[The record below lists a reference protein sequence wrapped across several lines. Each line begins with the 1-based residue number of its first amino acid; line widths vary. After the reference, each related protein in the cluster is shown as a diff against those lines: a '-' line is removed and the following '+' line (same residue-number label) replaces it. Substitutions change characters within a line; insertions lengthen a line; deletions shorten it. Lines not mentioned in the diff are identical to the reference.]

1 MRSKKFLRALNEAD
15 DCFTEEAR
23 PRPQPSRRLIY
34 RIGLIAA
41 CLCLVVTGLNL
52 WLFLPY
58 DTSPP
63 DISRYEASPY
73 YSIIDGL
80 NTFNHK
86 PPRYENNYD
95 AITDKIA
102 GAFLAGGAVHAPTDD
117 LPNGGEASSG
127 TGNSYIETTDNQVAG
142 VIEADAI
149 KRSDTHIFYL
159 HREDLYV
166 YEIKGEDTVKVGQ
179 YALHM
184 GEYASINSTEI
195 YLSDDCRAVTVVVD
209 YSDKQGRKTALLSL
223 DVSVPANIREINRVA
238 VQGQHLSS
246 RKADGSILLM
256 SEFYAQ
262 SIDFDDE
269 STFLPQI
276 DTGKGMYSIPADAII
291 TPKRIS
297 SNQYTVFTKYDENN
311 LSLQGTAAFLSYS
324 SEVYVSETRIYATHE
339 YTQRNEQYHDSATV
353 TDISAVSYTGEKM
366 TLDGTVTVAGRVK
379 NQYSMDEYDGKLR
392 VVTSTNSSVN
402 GRNANLYC
410 ISLSDFTVL
419 GEVIGF
425 APRETVESVRF
436 DGNYAYVCTAVV
448 VEMTDPV
455 FFFDLADPQNITYKD
470 TGVIDGYSSS
480 LVNFG
485 DGRLLGIGYG
495 DRRDTLKIEIY
506 EENDTGVISVDAF
519 ELEAF
524 FAEEYKAYFIDRENQ
539 LIGLAIV
546 NYETE
551 YLHYKTEYLYQ
562 YILLHFDGYRLT
574 CLHTTFLMDAFA
586 PKDVRGLVIDDY
598 LYVFAADRYF
608 VSRVEIPGK

>member
-1 MRSKKFLRALNEAD
+1 MKSKKFLRALNEAD
-15 DCFTEEAR
+15 DRFIEEAR

-52 WLFLPY
+52 FLFLPY

-63 DISRYEASPY
+63 DVSRYKGSPY
-73 YSIIDGL
+73 YAVINGL
-80 NTFNHK
+80 NTLNYT

-102 GAFLAGGAVHAPTDD
+102 GAFLAGGAAYAPTDS
-117 LPNGGEASSG
+117 LPNYNGENSSTGG
-127 TGNSYIETTDNQVAG
+127 SYVETTDNQVAG
-142 VIEADAI
+142 VIEADLI

-159 HREDLYV
+159 YRGDLYV
-166 YEIKGEDTVKVGQ
+166 YEIKEEDTAKVGQ
-179 YALHM
+179 YTPDM
-184 GEYASINSTEI
+184 GEYASLTDAEI
-195 YLSDDCRAVTVVVD
+195 YLSNDCQTVTVVID

-223 DVSVPANIREINRVA
+223 DVSDPANICETNRVA
-238 VQGQHLSS
+238 VQGQYLSS
-246 RKADGSILLM
+246 RKADGGILLM

-269 STFLPQI
+269 STFLPQFDI
-276 DTGKGMYSIPADAII
+276 GNGMQSVPADAILM
-291 TPKRIS
+291 PQALS
-297 SNQYTVFTKYDENN
+297 SGRYTVFTKFNEGD
-311 LSLQGTAAFLSYS
+311 LSLCGVTAFLSYS
-324 SEVYVSETRIYATHE
+324 REMYVSETHIYATHE
-339 YTQRNEQYHDSATV
+339 YTKKNELHSDSSTV
-353 TDISAVSYTGEKM
+353 TDISAVSYTGKKM

-379 NQYSMDEYDGKLR
+379 NQYSMDEYEGMLR
-392 VVTSTNSSVN
+392 VVTSTNSSAN
-402 GRNANLYC
+402 GRNASLYC
-410 ISLSDFTVL
+410 ISLSDFTVV

-455 FFFDLADPQNITYKD
+455 FFFDLTDPQNITYKD
-470 TGVIDGYSSS
+470 TGVIDGYSTS

-485 DGRLLGIGYG
+485 NGRLLGIGYG
-495 DRRDTLKIEIY
+495 DQRGTLKIEIY
-506 EENDTGVISVDAF
+506 EESENGVISVDAF

-524 FAEEYKAYFIDRENQ
+524 FAEEYKSYFIDRENQ
-539 LIGLAIV
+539 LIGLAII
-546 NYETE
+546 NNEE
-551 YLHYKTEYLYQ
+551 KTNSIEEDYQ

-574 CLHTTFLMDAFA
+574 CLHTTFLIDAFDPA
-586 PKDVRGLVIDDY
+586 DVRGLIIDDH
-598 LYVFAADRYF
+598 LYVFAADRCF